1 MVAIMTQPRH
11 DATPPLAFPP
21 ASSAIRH
28 SMNPDGPSSPHDESF
43 SALFQQSSSTP
54 SKARH
59 LSLGDE
65 VEATVVKVGRDAVFV
80 DLDGKREA
88 FIDKQ
93 DLLDASE
100 KAVEMPVGAR
110 IVARV
115 VELGG
120 KAGAVRL
127 RPLAVR
133 HGQADPA
140 EEGGASEQRV
150 EMLVGSKTTL
160 MVGAHV
166 KGVVTKVESFGVF
179 IQIEGTQGH
188 EGRGLIPMV
197 QTNVAKGSDPRKHFS
212 AGQTVEA
219 KIIAI
224 DEKGR
229 LKLSIRALVDDAE
242 KDEYRQFQQ
251 KTAQPTGPQTRGF
264 GTLGDL
270 LAGGS
275 KGKKRR

>member
-1 MVAIMTQPRH
+1 
-11 DATPPLAFPP
+11 
-21 ASSAIRH
+21 
-28 SMNPDGPSSPHDESF
+28 MNPDGPPSPDDESF
-43 SALFQQSSSTP
+43 SALFQKSAAAPPKT
-54 SKARH
+54 RH
-59 LSLGDE
+59 LSPGDE
-65 VEATVVKVGRDAVFV
+65 VEATVVKIGRDSVFV

-93 DLLDASE
+93 DLLDSSE
-100 KAVEMPVGAR
+100 KPIEMPVGAR

-115 VELGG
+115 VEMGG

-133 HGQADPA
+133 HAQADA
-140 EEGGASEQRV
+140 ESDGAEQRV
-150 EMLVGSKTTL
+150 EMLVGSKTAL

-166 KGVVTKVESFGVF
+166 KGVVTKVESYGVF
-179 IQIEGTQGH
+179 VQIEGTQGH
-188 EGRGLIPMV
+188 EGRGLIPMA
-197 QTNVAKGSDPRKHFS
+197 QTNVTKGSDPRKHFV
-212 AGQTVEA
+212 AGQSVEA

-229 LKLSIRALVDDAE
+229 LRLSIRALLDDAE

-251 KTAQPTGPQTRGF
+251 KAEQPAGPQTRGF

-270 LAGGS
+270 LARGS
-275 KGKKRR
+275 RGKKPR